1 MRQALIA
8 VCILL
13 LASCGFQLR
22 GTAELPFDSIHVP
35 GSGGI
40 ALDLK
45 RSIRSGSRTAVVD
58 DPKQAQALL
67 EFSLEVRQKEI
78 LSLTPEGRVREFRL
92 LYRVGFRVH
101 DGKGGEFVAPS
112 TLQVARD
119 MTYSDAQLLAKE
131 AEEQTLY
138 RDMQYDMV
146 QQIMRR
152 LATARTPQPPAR

>member
-1 MRQALIA
+1 MRI
-8 VCILL
+8 VSL
-13 LASCGFQLR
+13 LALALLVSACGFQLR
-22 GTAELPFDSIHVP
+22 GAAELPFDSIHVP

-40 ALDLK
+40 ALELK

-58 DPKQAQALL
+58 DPKHAQALL
-67 EFSLEVRQKEI
+67 EFTQEARQKEI
-78 LSLTPEGRVREFRL
+78 LSLTAEGRVREFRL

-138 RDMQYDMV
+138 RDMQQDMV

-152 LATARTPQPPAR
+152 LATARAPKPPAN

>member
-1 MRQALIA
+1 MRNALIA
-8 VCILL
+8 VSVLW
-13 LASCGFQLR
+13 LAGCGFQLR
-22 GTAELPFDSIHVP
+22 GAAELPFDSIHVP

-40 ALDLK
+40 ALELK

-67 EFSLEVRQKEI
+67 EFTHEARQKEI
-78 LSLTPEGRVREFRL
+78 LSLTAEGRVREFRL

-101 DGKGGEFVAPS
+101 DGKGGEFVLPG

-131 AEEQTLY
+131 AEEQALY
-138 RDMQYDMV
+138 RDMQHDMV
-146 QQIMRR
+146 QQILRR
-152 LATARTPQPPAR
+152 LASAKPPQLPAR

>member
-1 MRQALIA
+1 MRALVFGA
-8 VCILL
+8 LVL
-13 LASCGFQLR
+13 LAGCGFQLR
-22 GTAELPFDSIHVP
+22 GAAELPFASIHVP

-40 ALDLK
+40 ALEL
-45 RSIRSGSRTAVVD
+45 RRNIQSGSRTAVLE

-67 EFSLEVRQKEI
+67 DVMHEVRQKEI
-78 LSLTPEGRVREFRL
+78 LSLTTEGRVREFRL

-101 DGKGGEFVAPS
+101 DGKGGEFVPPA

-131 AEEQTLY
+131 AEEQLLY
-138 RDMQYDMV
+138 RDMQHDMV

-152 LATARTPQPPAR
+152 LATAKAPQAPAR